1 MSPVPVA
8 RQLLP
13 ITYHPLLVTSPMRL
27 TFTIQRFNP
36 EVDSTPH
43 PQEFR
48 LDVGRGMTVL
58 DALIRIKNECDGS
71 LALRYSCRSAICGS
85 CSMTI
90 NGREKLACRTSLRKE
105 LDRHG
110 HIIVAPLR
118 NLPVIKDLVVD
129 MAPFWEKIRNVHPWL
144 VPGSRH
150 SHEGVPAQ
158 MTARG
163 HANPQF
169 HNVDACIMCGACVAA
184 CTVFEVSKGFAGPAA
199 LAKADRFLSD
209 PREAPSATRAR
220 LSALQSE
227 DGIWDCTR
235 CNFCVEVCP
244 KDVKPMEAIIRLRRA
259 SLERGMTTTGGARHI
274 LGFADLVEQQ
284 GRLNEAIM
292 PLKVVGFAP
301 RAVWRIVPLGLKMLF
316 KGKVPNPF
324 GHAIPGFSHLQAL
337 IRRVRRATSPV

>member
-1 MSPVPVA
+1 
-8 RQLLP
+8 
-13 ITYHPLLVTSPMRL
+13 MRL

-36 EVDSTPH
+36 EVDSTAH
-43 PQEFR
+43 PQEIR

-85 CSMTI
+85 CAMTI
-90 NGREKLACRTSLRKE
+90 NGSEKLACRTSLRKE
-105 LDRHG
+105 LERHG
-110 HIIVAPLR
+110 HIAVAPLR

-129 MAPFWEKIRNVHPWL
+129 MASFWEKIRDVHPWL
-144 VPGSRH
+144 VSGVRLADD
-150 SHEGVPAQ
+150 GVPAQ
-158 MTARG
+158 MQAQG

-184 CTVFEVSKGFAGPAA
+184 CTVYEISKGFAGPAA

-209 PREAPSATRAR
+209 PRESHASTRAR
-220 LSALQSE
+220 LSALQDE
-227 DGIWDCTR
+227 HGIWDCTR

-259 SLERGMTTTGGARHI
+259 SLERGMTTTGGARHV
-274 LGFADLVEQQ
+274 LGFTELVQQQ

-292 PLKVVGFAP
+292 PLKVVGFSP
-301 RAVWRIVPLGLKMLF
+301 RGLLHILPLGMKMF
-316 KGKVPNPF
+316 FRGKIPNPF
-324 GHAIPGFSHLQAL
+324 GPALPGLRQLQAF
-337 IRRVRRATSPV
+337 IERVRRATSTD

>member
-1 MSPVPVA
+1 
-8 RQLLP
+8 
-13 ITYHPLLVTSPMRL
+13 MRL

-43 PQEFR
+43 PQEVR

-85 CSMTI
+85 CAMTI
-90 NGREKLACRTSLRKE
+90 NGSEKLACRTSIRKE
-105 LDRHG
+105 LERHG
-110 HIIVAPLR
+110 HIAVAPLR

-129 MAPFWEKIRNVHPWL
+129 MASFWEKIRDVHPWL
-144 VPGSRH
+144 ASKARPT
-150 SHEGVPAQ
+150 HEDVSAQ
-158 MTARG
+158 MKAQDHG
-163 HANPQF
+163 HPQF

-184 CTVFEVSKGFAGPAA
+184 CTVHEVSKGFVGPAA

-209 PREAPSATRAR
+209 PRESNASIRAR
-220 LSALQSE
+220 LSALQDE
-227 DGIWDCTR
+227 DGMWDCTR

-244 KDVKPMEAIIRLRRA
+244 KDVKPMEAIVRLRRA
-259 SLERGMTTTGGARHI
+259 SLERGLTKAGGARHI
-274 LGFADLVEQQ
+274 LGFTELVEQH

-301 RAVWRIVPLGLKMLF
+301 RRLRDILPLAINMLLKR
-316 KGKVPNPF
+316 KIPNPF
-324 GHAIPGFSHLQAL
+324 GHALPGLSHLHAL
-337 IRRVRRATSPV
+337 IQRVRRTTPPG